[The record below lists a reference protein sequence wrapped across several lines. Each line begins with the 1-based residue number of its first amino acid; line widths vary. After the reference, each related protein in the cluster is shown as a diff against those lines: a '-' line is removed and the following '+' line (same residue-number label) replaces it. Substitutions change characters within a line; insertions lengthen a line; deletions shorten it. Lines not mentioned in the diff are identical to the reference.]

1 MKIYTLLLVF
11 LVTSISVLGQT
22 NTVLRDTI
30 PFRNDL
36 GLIIISMSFNDVEK
50 EFAFDTG
57 AMKSVAFSWAED
69 ELQRTSKRINVGSS
83 SGSKTR
89 MRFYKSGKINLG
101 SKKISDHL
109 ILKVDDSP
117 IFSCHNIDGILGV
130 DITNHF
136 NWEIDYK
143 NKYLVM
149 YEKNYFP
156 EYVNTM
162 SELDLTF
169 KNDRPFVEST
179 INGGAIKLLLD
190 TGASDSDLNTSNY
203 QITDIDEIPNSSA
216 LTGSYDV
223 NGNLTQR
230 ESVTIRIPKV
240 TSGDVTMTPVYA
252 YSTSSSK
259 IGNTL
264 WKDKMLF
271 LSLSNERLLVSESE
285 LKEESLEYSCGVIFY
300 KGKLQIGQI
309 YKDGTTWKQGVRQG
323 DTVLEVNGMEF
334 SNFCSFD
341 TYQRAYTKT
350 GKDFKILLKNGTEL
364 IVKKEDVL
372 ANH

>member
-1 MKIYTLLLVF
+1 MKIHTLLLTF
-11 LVTSISVLGQT
+11 LATSISVLGQT
-22 NTVLRDTI
+22 TTILRDTI

-57 AMKSVAFSWAED
+57 AMKSVAFSWAKD

-89 MRFYKSGKINLG
+89 MRFYKSGRINLG

-130 DITNHF
+130 DITKHF

-156 EYVNTM
+156 EYVKTM

-190 TGASDSDLNTSNY
+190 TGASDSDLHTSNY

-240 TSGDVTMTPVYA
+240 TSGDVTMTPVYD

-264 WKDKMLF
+264 WKDKVLF

-285 LKEESLEYSCGVIFY
+285 LKEESMEYSCGVIFH

-309 YKDGTTWKQGVRQG
+309 YKDGAAWKQGVRQG
-323 DTVLEVNGMEF
+323 DTVLEVNEMEF
-334 SNFCSFD
+334 SDFCSFD

-372 ANH
+372 AAL

>member
-130 DITNHF
+130 DITKHF

-203 QITDIDEIPNSSA
+203 QITDIDQIPHSYA

-264 WKDKMLF
+264 WKDKVLF
-271 LSLSNERLLVSESE
+271 LSLSNERLMVSESE
-285 LKEESLEYSCGVIFY
+285 LKEESVEYSCGVIFY

-309 YKDGTTWKQGVRQG
+309 YKDGAAWKQGVRQG

-334 SNFCSFD
+334 SDFCSFD

-350 GKDFKILLKNGTEL
+350 GKDFKILLKDGTEL

-372 ANH
+372 AAL